1 MISDLNFYATNVQ
14 PNQPVFMSRVS
25 LALTGSPQ
33 DE

>member
-1 MISDLNFYATNVQ
+1 MISDLNFYATN
-14 PNQPVFMSRVS
+14 VFMSRVS